1 MAERTGVIEVI
12 DGMGEET
19 WAVMSVR

>member
-19 WAVMSVR
+19 WAVMSVI